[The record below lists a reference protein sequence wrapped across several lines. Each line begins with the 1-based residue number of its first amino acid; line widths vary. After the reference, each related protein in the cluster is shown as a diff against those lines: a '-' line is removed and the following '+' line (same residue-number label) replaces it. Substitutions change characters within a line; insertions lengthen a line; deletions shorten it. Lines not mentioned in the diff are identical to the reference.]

1 MKVSTEHAYRERREQ
16 LIETHGDG
24 LILVRGTTDG
34 GGLNTNLFYLTGVEE
49 PRAVLLLARE
59 GLRIGSGARYPGPD
73 YVRGRLV
80 RQLLFLPGS
89 DPLAQRWGEDSAA
102 TLESLSAEAAGV
114 DAVLPLGDL
123 EPLLERT
130 LPLLPKL
137 YLVRGSAPSLS
148 GPPDADERFM
158 ARLREHFFGVELR
171 DATPAVQEAR
181 RAKSESEVSG
191 IERSI
196 ALTAE
201 ALKVV
206 MRKMAPGGSEQE
218 LAAEITR
225 VYGGEGA
232 THAFDPI
239 VAAGA
244 NALSLHYIKNNGR
257 LEAGQLLLIDTG
269 ASLNGY
275 KSDISR
281 TYPVD
286 GKFTPRQRE
295 VYETVLRS
303 QQEAI
308 AACKAGAL
316 LAEIHA
322 TAYRV
327 IDEAG
332 FAEWFIHGTSH
343 HLGLETHDVGD
354 VHRPL
359 EPGAV
364 ITVEPGIY
372 LADEGIGVRIEDDV
386 LITAEGPRV
395 LGPQI
400 PSSVEAIEECL
411 G

>member
-1 MKVSTEHAYRERREQ
+1 MSTEHAYRERRNQ

-24 LILVRGTTDG
+24 LILVRGAGDG
-34 GGLNTNLFYLTGVEE
+34 GKLNTNLFYLTGVQE

-59 GLRIGSGARYPGPD
+59 GVRIGTGARHPGPD

-80 RQLLFLPGS
+80 QQLLFLPGS

-114 DAVLPLGDL
+114 DAILPLGEL

-130 LPLLPKL
+130 LPLHGKL
-137 YLVRGSAPSLS
+137 YFVRSGMPSLS
-148 GPPDADERFM
+148 TPRDTDTRYVN
-158 ARLREHFFGVELR
+158 RLRERFFGLEIQ
-171 DATPAVQEAR
+171 DGTPAVHEAR
-181 RAKSESEVSG
+181 RSKSESEVQG

-201 ALKVV
+201 ALKLVTS
-206 MRKMAPGGSEQE
+206 KLAAGGSEQE
-218 LAAEITR
+218 LAADITH
-225 VYGGEGA
+225 VYGAAGA

-244 NALSLHYIKNNGR
+244 HALSLHYIKNCGPI
-257 LEAGQLLLIDTG
+257 EAGQLLLVDTG

-275 KSDISR
+275 KSDITR

-295 VYETVLRS
+295 VYETVLRA

-308 AACKAGAL
+308 AVCKAGAL
-316 LAEIHA
+316 LADIHA

-327 IDEAG
+327 IEQAG

-343 HLGLETHDVGD
+343 HLGLDTHDVGD

-372 LADEGIGVRIEDDV
+372 LTDEGIGVRIEDDV
-386 LITAEGPRV
+386 LITAEGPRI
-395 LGPQI
+395 LGPEI
-400 PSSVEAIEECL
+400 PSSVEAIEASMA
-411 G
+411 